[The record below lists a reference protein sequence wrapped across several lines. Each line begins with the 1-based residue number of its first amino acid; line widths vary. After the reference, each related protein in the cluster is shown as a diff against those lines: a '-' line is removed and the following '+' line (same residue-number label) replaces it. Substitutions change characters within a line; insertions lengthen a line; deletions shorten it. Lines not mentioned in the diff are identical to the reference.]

1 MLILREYDFVW
12 RKPDSRRS
20 DSIAYFEIPQDV
32 DYRLIRGTE
41 FKVIVPAKAVVATDA
56 SKNIDASTTTSDV
69 SNATVDGVSSPN
81 TISFKLPH
89 FEVGNYY
96 NVDELVEIVQYTGGT
111 NYTKFTYTSGSPA
124 NGQWTYNS
132 STKTFT
138 IGITDATS
146 VTFYVYYAPK
156 GGQVKVVHKITGAVR
171 TEVSCAVTSTNQHI
185 VYDPGRMPPRIQR
198 DEDLTTRTFLEIHVY
213 PRTINAA
220 AQYEFDPLLPDNS
233 TSAVC
238 LVEMPVERT

>member
-12 RKPDSRRS
+12 RKPDNRRS
-20 DSIAYFEIPQDV
+20 DSIAYFEVPQDV
-32 DYRLIRGTE
+32 DYALLRGSE

-56 SKNIDASTTTSDV
+56 TKAIDTSVTTSDV

-81 TISFKLPH
+81 TISFTLPH

-96 NVDELVEIVQYTGGT
+96 NVEELVQIVQYTGGSA
-111 NYTKFTYTSGSPA
+111 YTVFTYTSGTPA
-124 NGQWTYNS
+124 NGQWTYNPT
-132 STKTFT
+132 TKTFT
-138 IGITDATS
+138 IAVTDATS

-156 GGQVKVVHKITGAVR
+156 GGQIKVVHKITGAVR
-171 TEVSCAVTSTNQHI
+171 TEVSAAVTSTNQHI
-185 VYDPGRMPPRIQR
+185 VYDPGRMPPRIQL
-198 DEDLTTRTFLEIHVY
+198 DEELPSRTFLEIHVY
-213 PRTINAA
+213 PRTINGT

-238 LVEMPVERT
+238 LVELPVERV